1 MLSAGLEPATLALL
15 APCSTDWAT
24 RAYIILENQVGYKDN
39 SNTTTIMI
47 IIIIKI
53 KINKSSKI

>member
-24 RAYIILENQVGYKDN
+24 RAYIKYKKEKKN
-39 SNTTTIMI
+39 IVTII
-47 IIIIKI
+47 QTK
-53 KINKSSKI
+53 KEINE